1 MNKFDKYMDKFYE
14 QKCPQCGKMCIS
26 YAQRNSATGLKLE
39 IDDICPVC
47 GTEILIHYNIISN
60 IIRLFFYIT
69 IFILICVSYIISDLY
84 FLDDLATYLILLNA
98 IIRQVFYVPYSV
110 IEIRDEITLFHYK
123 RKRYIRLIA
132 FCIAILVVF
141 ILYYNNTYLEL
152 SKGFYT

>member
-1 MNKFDKYMDKFYE
+1 MNKFDKYIDEFDE

-110 IEIRDEITLFHYK
+110 IEIRDEIKLFHYK

-141 ILYYNNTYLEL
+141 TLYYNNTYLEL